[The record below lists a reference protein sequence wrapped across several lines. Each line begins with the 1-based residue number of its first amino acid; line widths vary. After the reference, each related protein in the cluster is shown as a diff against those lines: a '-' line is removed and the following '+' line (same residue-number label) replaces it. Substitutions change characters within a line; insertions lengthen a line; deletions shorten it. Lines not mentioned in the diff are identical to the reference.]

1 MADIDPFALNI
12 LGVQDLIET
21 PTNKVSNGL
30 SDEEGVTS
38 DFIDYLDL
46 PMSDEELLDLRKG
59 YENKSAPYTGLIEPR
74 QKANKAYLMGTQ
86 ASAPK
91 GKTVPSNLLFQSTAT
106 FVPQALAKNPEPVV
120 WSDDTEEGKAA
131 SNDIKTMLQFHADT
145 LCMRKKLGVMVWD
158 WSVYFIAVWKYGWD
172 PKLKDIVIQVR
183 RPSNFV
189 FDPDGYVDEY
199 GDFVGEY
206 LGERIQ
212 STAQDLIE
220 LYPKSNA
227 YISEKVNQKLGTL
240 VTRTEWWC
248 DEYSF
253 TTYEDQILDKHKNQF
268 FNYEEGKPNHF
279 ATPKM
284 PYTFLSV
291 FSLQEKPHD
300 FTNLIEQ
307 NISNQDIIIERDYS
321 INKNINHGNN
331 AIAISDMAFTV
342 ETAHQAAD
350 ALEKGD
356 PILVSGDI
364 EKAIKRIPANPLPS
378 GILES
383 QEIAKQTLLGV
394 YGTQGLTAQQPNEH
408 TTARGQILNQSIDST
423 RIGGGVGDA
432 LEQVADNGFNW
443 LLQLYYVFYDEKH
456 YASIMGSGRA
466 VSYVGIIMSDEQ
478 RRFVVSVAPNSMK
491 PKDEISQ
498 QNLAMERWKG
508 GAIDPINFMKE
519 INSSDPME
527 DAKKLVIWTSNPQM
541 YLMTYF
547 PEAAPV
553 ADSANPMNPP
563 DTNTGVQGGE
573 QSLSA
578 PPAQSDLSSVPI
590 DAGIAQPV

>member
-1 MADIDPFALNI
+1 MQDTDPFSLNI
-12 LGVQDLIET
+12 LGVQNLIDT
-21 PTNKVSNGL
+21 DTNKVSNGVNA
-30 SDEEGVTS
+30 DEGVTS

-46 PMSDEELLDLRKG
+46 PMSDEELLELRRG
-59 YENKSAPYTGLIEPR
+59 YENKSSPYTARIESR
-74 QKANKAYLMGTQ
+74 QNANKTYLFGTQ
-86 ASAPK
+86 LN
-91 GKTVPSNLLFQSTAT
+91 GNKTAPSNLLFQSTAT
-106 FVPQALAKNPEPVV
+106 FVPQALAKSPEPVV

-158 WSVYFIAVWKYGWD
+158 WSVYFIAIWKYGWD
-172 PKLKDIVIQVR
+172 AKLKDIVIDVR
-183 RPSNFV
+183 RPKNFV
-189 FDPDGYVDEY
+189 FDPDGYIDEY
-199 GDFVGEY
+199 GDFRGSY

-212 STAQDLIE
+212 SSAEDLIA
-220 LYPKSNA
+220 LYPSSKD
-227 YISEKVNQKLGTL
+227 YITGKVNQKLGTL

-248 DEYSF
+248 DEYCF
-253 TTYEDQILDKHKNQF
+253 TTYEDEILDKHKNEF

-279 ATPKM
+279 STPKM

-291 FSLQEKPHD
+291 FSLQEQPHD

-307 NISNQDIIIERDYS
+307 NIANQDRINTRDFQ
-321 INKNINHGNN
+321 ITKNLSHGNN
-331 AIAISDMAFTV
+331 GILLDDKKWTA

-350 ALEKGD
+350 AIEKGD
-356 PILVSGDI
+356 PILGGMGSV
-364 EKAIKRIPANPLPS
+364 ERLPASPLPS
-378 GILES
+378 GIIES
-383 QEIAKQTLLGV
+383 QEIDKQTLLGV

-408 TTARGQILNQSIDST
+408 TTARGQILNQSIDSS

-466 VSYVGIIMSDEQ
+466 VSYVGLIMSDEQ

-498 QNLAMERWKG
+498 QNLAMERWQG

-527 DAKKLVIWTSNPQM
+527 DAKKLVIWTSNPQL
-541 YLMTYF
+541 YLQIYF
-547 PEAAPV
+547 PETAP
-553 ADSANPMNPP
+553 AFNSANPPNPL
-563 DTNTGVQGGE
+563 DTATDVQGGD

-578 PPAQSDLSSVPI
+578 GPAQSSLSTVPI
-590 DAGIAQPV
+590 NAGIAQPI